1 MGQKGKWENRDEKGR
16 GTEKRQGERGRQGR
30 RENNKLGEI
39 ERDREAGWE
48 SNHTLKADHCQ
59 PEEEETCIITA
70 PSRERERGDPGG
82 RGEEPPH
89 QVLFESKRQVL
100 TSCGPQST
108 PTQTKKI
115 EFLRKKS
122 ERDCTVRALPR
133 WSPTRVLDTPMVA

>member
-1 MGQKGKWENRDEKGR
+1 LEREREAGWEDKER
-16 GTEKRQGERGRQGR
+16 GEDERGREANR
-30 RENNKLGEI
+30 AEDRERYRERETER

-108 PTQTKKI
+108 PTQTKKN
-115 EFLRKKS
+115 
-122 ERDCTVRALPR
+122 
-133 WSPTRVLDTPMVA
+133 

>member
-82 RGEEPPH
+82 RKSHPIKCYLSQNAKSSH
-89 QVLFESKRQVL
+89 RADLRAL
-100 TSCGPQST
+100 RHR
-108 PTQTKKI
+108 
-115 EFLRKKS
+115 RKKLNS
-122 ERDCTVRALPR
+122 
-133 WSPTRVLDTPMVA
+133 

>member
-59 PEEEETCIITA
+59 PEEEETQ
-70 PSRERERGDPGG
+70 
-82 RGEEPPH
+82 H
-89 QVLFESKRQVL
+89 QVGREGEGQEEQRGSF
-100 TSCGPQST
+100 
-108 PTQTKKI
+108 
-115 EFLRKKS
+115 
-122 ERDCTVRALPR
+122 
-133 WSPTRVLDTPMVA
+133 M